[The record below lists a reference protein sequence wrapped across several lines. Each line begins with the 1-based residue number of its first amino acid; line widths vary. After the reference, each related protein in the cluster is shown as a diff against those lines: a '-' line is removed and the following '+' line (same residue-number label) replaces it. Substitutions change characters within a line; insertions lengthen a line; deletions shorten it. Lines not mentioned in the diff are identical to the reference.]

1 LVKAEEGTMSTNA
14 SNGSPEE
21 LQSLFVEVTGDESVT
36 DEQQGDSRRESDGEN
51 DTLAGQNERE
61 GLSATIEQPDEAF

>member
-1 LVKAEEGTMSTNA
+1 MSTNA
-14 SNGSPEE
+14 SNGSAEE

-36 DEQQGDSRRESDGEN
+36 DEQRGDSRRESEGESEH
-51 DTLAGQNERE
+51 LAGQTERE

>member
-1 LVKAEEGTMSTNA
+1 MSTNA
-14 SNGSPEE
+14 NASTTSAEE

-36 DEQQGDSRRESDGEN
+36 DEQQGDSQRQSTGEN
-51 DTLAGQNERE
+51 DHLAGRTERE